1 MTFWKLSKWLL
12 IFLTC
17 SKLTKWLLNFQVCLL
32 CFYEKILSVQRALKL
47 DLHPH
52 KNFLCIQK
60 IVAFV
65 HFCSLIFV
73 LLVGFC
79 LRCVFV
85 RLKSFCK
92 KIINRLEFALITSC
106 TILLLDIRFNENMA
120 TYIPYKKSNNITF
133 IYKPKFQPSICNN

>member
-1 MTFWKLSKWLL
+1 M
-12 IFLTC
+12 
-17 SKLTKWLLNFQVCLL
+17 
-32 CFYEKILSVQRALKL
+32 SVQRALKL

-92 KIINRLEFALITSC
+92 KIINRLELALITSC

-120 TYIPYKKSNNITF
+120 TYIPYKKSNNINF
-133 IYKPKFQPSICNN
+133 IYINQRSNHPYVIIKNLLKIIRYRLCRNSSKKEIFNESRGINIP